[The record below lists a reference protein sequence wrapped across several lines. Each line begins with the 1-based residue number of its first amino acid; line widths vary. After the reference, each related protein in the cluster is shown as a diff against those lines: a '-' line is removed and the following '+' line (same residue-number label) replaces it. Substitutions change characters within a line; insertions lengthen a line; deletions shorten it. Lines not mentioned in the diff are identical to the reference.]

1 MTLLERLGGR
11 ETVTR
16 GIVDTFRAISRPPHP
31 SGQEGAAADAVA
43 ALLSGLG
50 LGTERDGAGNLLCR
64 VPAAPGREGAP
75 ELVLQGHLDMV
86 CAAAPG
92 SGWNPQT
99 DPVTVV
105 EADVLAVPEA
115 AVNGPR
121 RCYYCKKALF
131 TTLWKRAAED
141 GYTVLLDG
149 TNASDDAGDRP
160 GMQALRELEVR
171 SPLRECGIT
180 KDQVRQMSKEAG
192 LFTWDKPAYAC
203 LATRVPTGTAITREA
218 LEKVERGED
227 ALFKLGFTDFRVRL
241 MGDAARIQL
250 PEAQMERAV
259 QLHDTIA
266 KALERDFSA
275 VLLDLKG
282 R

>member
-1 MTLLERLGGR
+1 MTLEQFFKEVPR
-11 ETVTR
+11 
-16 GIVDTFRAISRPPHP
+16 
-31 SGQEGAAADAVA
+31 A
-43 ALLSGLG
+43 ALAFSG
-50 LGTERDGAGNLLCR
+50 GTDSALLLWAAKTYGCDVR
-64 VPAAPGREGAP
+64 AYYVNTAFQPAFELTDAQKLAEELEVP
-75 ELVLQGHLDMV
+75 M
-86 CAAAPG
+86 
-92 SGWNPQT
+92 
-99 DPVTVV
+99 TVV

-115 AVNGPR
+115 EANGPR

-171 SPLRECGIT
+171 SPLRE
-180 KDQVRQMSKEAG
+180 AG

-241 MGDAARIQL
+241 LGDAARIQL